1 LSSKSFIEKDVL
13 SWILSKPWT
22 KYYDEYVP
30 KELEIKEDVAHEIFR
45 RVASEEKDRTFLIF
59 FNKSYSYRE
68 IDLLSDAVAIMLKED
83 GFEKGDVASI
93 MLPNTPQFAI
103 ALLGILKAGGIATP
117 MNPLYTSSEM
127 LYQIKNSEA
136 KYLFILDLFYGRY
149 KEIEDKTSLRKIY
162 VTSIADALGFP
173 LNILY
178 RLKEKPPKI
187 PQTDKVKNLMPRIM
201 RIKKDLEA
209 KKIQPP
215 KVEVASE
222 DRALIMYTGGTT
234 GVPKGAVIL
243 HRNIVANM
251 QQVAAW
257 HPPKPDGSRIRYIMA
272 GVLPWFHIYGLIT
285 VFFTGYYT
293 RSTIVVFP
301 RWDLETV
308 LKEIERRKIEVFH
321 GVPTIYT
328 YIVNSPLA
336 KKYNLRS
343 LVTSIS
349 GAAPLPVE
357 VLKKYEELTGARLRE
372 GYGLTETSVVTHVNP
387 IYGKY
392 KPGSIGVPIPNTY
405 AAIADPE
412 QPRLL
417 PPGEIGEVVISGPQV
432 FAGYHNMPE
441 ENAKVFFELGGLR
454 WFRTGDLGYVDEEGY
469 FYIVDRKKDMIKYKG
484 YSVYPREIEEILYKH
499 EAVAE
504 AAVVGLKDPIGIAGE
519 IPIAFVVLKKEYEK
533 KVGENEILEYLKKHL
548 ASYKV
553 PKRVIF
559 VDKLPKSA
567 VGKIL
572 KREIRDKA
580 KISVVGEEIKIEYS
594 V

>member
-1 LSSKSFIEKDVL
+1 MTSKTFIEKDVL

-22 KYYDEYVP
+22 KFYDDYVP
-30 KELEIKEDVAHEIFR
+30 KEIEIKEDVAHEIFR
-45 RVASEEKDRTFLIF
+45 RVASEERNRIFLIF
-59 FNKSYSYRE
+59 FNKNYSYGE
-68 IDLLSDAVAIMLKED
+68 IDLLSDAVAKMLIDD
-83 GFEKGDVASI
+83 GFEKGDVAAI
-93 MLPNTPQFAI
+93 MMPNSPQFAI
-103 ALLGILKAGGIATP
+103 TLLGILKAGGVATP
-117 MNPLYTSSEM
+117 MNPLYTPSEM
-127 LYQIKNSEA
+127 LHQLSDSEA
-136 KYLFILDLFYGRY
+136 KYLFILDLFYSKY
-149 KEIEDKTSLRKIY
+149 KEIEDKINLRKVY

-173 LNILY
+173 LNTLY

-187 PQTDKVKNLMPRIM
+187 PETNKINNFIPRIN
-201 RIKKDLEA
+201 RIKRDLE
-209 KKIQPP
+209 KKIIKPP
-215 KVEVASE
+215 RIDVAPE
-222 DRALIMYTGGTT
+222 DKALIMYTGGTT

-243 HRNIVANM
+243 HRNIVSNM
-251 QQVAAW
+251 QQVEMW
-257 HPPKPDGSRIRYIMA
+257 HPPRPDGTRRGYMIA

-285 VFFTGYYT
+285 VFFIGYYT

-301 RWDLETV
+301 RWDLERV
-308 LKEIERRKIEVFH
+308 LREIERRKIELLH

-343 LVTSIS
+343 LIASIS

-357 VLKKYEELTGARLRE
+357 ILKKYEELTGAKLRE

-387 IYGKY
+387 LYGKY

-417 PPGEIGEVVISGPQV
+417 PPGEIGEIVISGPQV
-432 FAGYHNMPE
+432 FAGYHKKPE
-441 ENAKVFFELGGLR
+441 ENAKAFFELGGLR

-469 FYIVDRKKDMIKYKG
+469 FYVVDRKKDMIKYKG
-484 YSVYPREIEEILYKH
+484 YSVYPREIEEVLYKH

-504 AAVVGLKDPIGIAGE
+504 AAVVGLKDPTGIAGE
-519 IPIAFVVLKKEYEK
+519 IPIAFVVLKRGYENKVSENDIIEFLKRHVAAYKLPK
-533 KVGENEILEYLKKHL
+533 KIL
-548 ASYKV
+548 
-553 PKRVIF
+553 F
-559 VDKLPKSA
+559 VDQLPKSA

-580 KISVVGEEIKIEYS
+580 KISLVGEEIKVEYPS
-594 V
+594 